1 MAPVH
6 AALSMDPAFAA
17 HTEILARR
25 KKPKKAKPEK
35 VIPTAGRDLNE
46 RALSKAAA
54 AAREPGAPEPD
65 EEEEDWYTTALAIE
79 ASTRNG
85 SSRRL
90 HNGKGGKSSTAGSA
104 ASESVVVN
112 TREQAFALDFHPSRK
127 LLVTGLINGQLK
139 LYDYA
144 GAKPS
149 KTSSSRPHH
158 GACRAVKFAPGGG
171 GVFSGSSDCSLQ
183 LRDLE
188 TNKPSWRQKAAH
200 AEPLNALV
208 LSGPNGVATGDDGGS
223 VKVWDVRQ
231 RSVALSF
238 CEHCDLVNDMLYVEA
253 SDGPTLCVA
262 SGDGCLSIYDLR
274 RGRLAALSDNQEDEI
289 L

>member
-1 MAPVH
+1 
-6 AALSMDPAFAA
+6 MDPAFAA

-35 VIPTAGRDLNE
+35 AIPTAGRDLNE

-149 KTSSSRPHH
+149 KTASSRPHR

-171 GVFSGSSDCSLQ
+171 GVFSGSSDCTLQ

-200 AEPLNALV
+200 AEPLNTLV
-208 LSGPNGVATGDDGGS
+208 LAGPNGVATGDDGGS
-223 VKVWDVRQ
+223 VKV
-231 RSVALSF
+231 
-238 CEHCDLVNDMLYVEA
+238 
-253 SDGPTLCVA
+253 TLP
-262 SGDGCLSIYDLR
+262 LP
-274 RGRLAALSDNQEDEI
+274 EP
-289 L
+289 